1 MPHDIHSHLK
11 NYKHTG
17 PWVSLAVC
25 YLGDLELRFFSYI
38 RIQNGVG
45 VCTENMSY
53 EKQVIWEFVADGRAG
68 YRNVYIVAAS
78 PK

>member
-1 MPHDIHSHLK
+1 MQANHASVNIVNLFSSV
-11 NYKHTG
+11 YR
-17 PWVSLAVC
+17 SLDCRVE
-25 YLGDLELRFFSYI
+25 GRGLELR
-38 RIQNGVG
+38 VW
-45 VCTENMSY
+45 NMSY